1 MRVIFTSAEQ
11 GQCNIAGLVF
21 VLAAAVLLIG
31 VSPGLAAESGSQM
44 DVTPE
49 TSAEI
54 AAYKKHVIR
63 DFHEG
68 KCFYPEAVT
77 KISTLEELA
86 EYAQRSG
93 VHVRME
99 PGVYRVT
106 AENHKKF
113 LQNHQGWSLRS
124 RDENPSVT
132 YGTQKAAL
140 LHFSGIHSFF
150 DLRGVEIKVDT
161 KIAPTID
168 RPLGEV
174 TVSGNN
180 LIIRGLTVTNVGN
193 HAPHAG
199 NHTVTFNVQGG
210 NNLFKEITIN
220 ARGSRPY
227 GYGDYLSVRDWDAPE
242 GEQIKALK
250 KGAVSAGGD
259 NNFYVDCE
267 IYNRTLGHPLAH
279 GSQPTH
285 TFIGCHIEGEVR
297 LTDSILEEV
306 SKPDFE
312 PPFDA
317 PDGFKISNQIEPDQ
331 IIPLCEDA
339 FRSYSSHTLKGDIPG
354 ELKVLGCTVNCAR
367 DAFKRGDYETVFISR
382 TNCAGIIHGPFLIT
396 GREKTKI
403 ADCTVDLLCGS
414 LLRIW
419 GGSGAQ
425 IDITVVPP
433 DPNILRTYTE
443 ERKRQAIR
451 NYISRKLKDRSGY
464 IGGRNH
470 NVVLRAGEG
479 LDVGELKQRSP
490 IIVEGQGHHLRNQT
504 GIPIKLAEE
513 SQDCVVVTN
522 GPVTDHGQNNVKQ
535 GLSASR

>member
-1 MRVIFTSAEQ
+1 MRVIKASP
-11 GQCNIAGLVF
+11 GQAQRNIAGLAF
-21 VLAAAVLLIG
+21 DLAVAVLLIG
-31 VSPGLAAESGSQM
+31 GLHGLAADSRSQV

-49 TSAEI
+49 TPAEI
-54 AAYKKHVIR
+54 AAYEKHVIR

-77 KISTLEELA
+77 EISTLEELA
-86 EYAQRSG
+86 EYARKSG

-99 PGVYRVT
+99 PGVYSIT
-106 AENHKKF
+106 ADNYKKF
-113 LQNHQGWSLRS
+113 LQNHKGWSLRS
-124 RDENPSVT
+124 RDKNPSVT
-132 YGTQKAAL
+132 YGTKKAAL

-174 TVSGNN
+174 TVSGKN

-199 NHTVTFNVQGG
+199 NHTVTLNIQGD
-210 NNLFKEITIN
+210 NNLLKGLTIN
-220 ARGSRPY
+220 AQGSRPY
-227 GYGDYLSVRDWDAPE
+227 GYGDYLTVRDWDVPD

-250 KGAVSAGGD
+250 RGAVSAGGD

-297 LTDSILEEV
+297 LTDSILKEV

-312 PPFDA
+312 LPFDS
-317 PDGFKISNQIEPDQ
+317 PEGFKISNQVEPDR

-339 FRSYSSHTLKGDIPG
+339 FRSYPSHTLKGDIRG
-354 ELKVLGCTVNCAR
+354 ELKVLGCTVKCGR
-367 DAFKRGDYETVFISR
+367 DAFKRGDYETVFVSQ
-382 TNCAGIIHGPFLIT
+382 TKCAGIIHGPFLIM

-403 ADCTVDLLCGS
+403 ADCTVDLLCGC

-419 GGSGAQ
+419 GGSGAD

-433 DPNILRTYTE
+433 DPNILPTYKE

-464 IGGRNH
+464 VGGRNH
-470 NVVLRAGEG
+470 DIVLRADEE
-479 LDVGELKQRSP
+479 LDVDELKERSP
-490 IIVEGQGHHLRNQT
+490 IIVEGQDHHLRNET

-513 SQDCVVVTN
+513 SRDCEVVTN
-522 GPVTDHGQNNVKQ
+522 GPVTDQGQNNVKQ
-535 GLSASR
+535 DLPASR